1 MNKQTLTSVV
11 DKYHLNGAV
20 ESVKWDIKDKNITV
34 DFITPMKNL
43 VGKVTSPN
51 FDLDDAQIGIYN
63 TSQFYKL
70 VKIMDSTVIL
80 GLSKSPYGTPLEL
93 TLQDNQYDLNYYL
106 SDLMLIETVPTINEP
121 SSYDVNVN
129 IDSEFINKFA
139 NAKKALGDVKQFTI
153 KTETKDNDTELLIT
167 IGDGNGYANKIKFK
181 TSCESVI
188 LTDSELGVSFASNLN
203 EIPFPADIMMEVLK
217 ANEEAN
223 SGVINISSE
232 GLMKVSFKEDS
243 IESIYYLVRLSTQ

>member
-1 MNKQTLTSVV
+1 MQKQTLTSII
-11 DKYHLNGAV
+11 DKYHLNGTV
-20 ESVKWDIKDKNITV
+20 ESVKWDIKNKNITV

-51 FDLDDAQIGIYN
+51 FDLDDTQVGIYN

-70 VKIMDSTVIL
+70 VKIMDSTIVL
-80 GLSKSPYGTPLEL
+80 GLTKSPYGTPLEL

-121 SSYDVNVN
+121 ASYDADVH

-139 NAKKALGDVKQFTI
+139 NAKKALGDVKQFTV
-153 KTETKDNDTELLIT
+153 KTETKDGVTELLIV

-181 TSCESVI
+181 TVCESMFG
-188 LTDSELGVSFASNLN
+188 LD
-203 EIPFPADIMMEVLK
+203 EIPFPADVMMEVLK

-223 SGVINISSE
+223 SGTINISSE
-232 GLMKVSFKEDS
+232 GLMKISFKEDS
-243 IESIYYLVRLSTQ
+243 IESTYYLVRLSNQ

>member
-1 MNKQTLTSVV
+1 MQKQTLTSII
-11 DKYHLNGAV
+11 DKYHLNGTV
-20 ESVKWDIKDKNITV
+20 ESVKWDIKNKNITV

-51 FDLDDAQIGIYN
+51 FDLDDTQIGIYN

-70 VKIMDSTVIL
+70 VKIMDSTIIL
-80 GLSKSPYGTPLEL
+80 SLTKSPYGTPLEL

-121 SSYDVNVN
+121 ASYDADVN

-139 NAKKALGDVKQFTI
+139 NAKKALGDVKQFTV
-153 KTETKDNDTELLIT
+153 KTETKDDIIELLIV

-181 TSCESVI
+181 TICESMFG
-188 LTDSELGVSFASNLN
+188 LD
-203 EIPFPADIMMEVLK
+203 EIPFPADVMMEVLK

-223 SGVINISSE
+223 SGTINISSE
-232 GLMKVSFKEDS
+232 GLMKISFKEDS
-243 IESIYYLVRLSTQ
+243 IESTYYLVRLSNQ

>member
-11 DKYHLNGAV
+11 DKYHLNGIV
-20 ESVKWDIKDKNITV
+20 ESVKWSIKDKNVTI

-51 FDLDDAQIGIYN
+51 FDLEDSEVGIYN

-70 VKIMDSTVIL
+70 VKIMDNTVIL
-80 GLSKSPYGTPLEL
+80 SLTKSPYGTPLEL
-93 TLQDNQYDLNYYL
+93 TLADNQYDLNYYL

-121 SSYDVNVN
+121 ASYDAEAN
-129 IDSEFINKFA
+129 IDSDFISKFT

-153 KTETKDNDTELLIT
+153 KDELNNENTKDLVIV

-181 TSCESVI
+181 TPCES
-188 LTDSELGVSFASNLN
+188 LFGLN
-203 EIPFPADIMMEVLK
+203 ELPFPADVMMELLK
-217 ANEEAN
+217 ANEEAD
-223 SGVINISSE
+223 SGTIQISSE
-232 GLMKVSFKEDS
+232 GLMKISFKEES
-243 IESIYYLVRLSTQ
+243 IESVYYLVRLSNQ

>member
-1 MNKQTLTSVV
+1 MQKQTLTSVV
-11 DKYHLNGAV
+11 DKYHLNGTI
-20 ESVKWDIKDKNITV
+20 ESVKWDIKNKNITV

-51 FDLDDAQIGIYN
+51 FDLDDTQVGIYN

-70 VKIMDSTVIL
+70 VKIMDSTIVL
-80 GLSKSPYGTPLEL
+80 GLTKSPYGTPLEL

-121 SSYDVNVN
+121 ASYDADVH
-129 IDSEFINKFA
+129 IDSQFINKFA
-139 NAKKALGDVKQFTI
+139 NAKKALGDIKQFTV
-153 KTETKDNDTELLIT
+153 KTETKDDITELLIV

-181 TSCESVI
+181 TICESMFG
-188 LTDSELGVSFASNLN
+188 LD

-217 ANEEAN
+217 ANEEAVY
-223 SGVINISSE
+223 GTINISSE
-232 GLMKVSFKEDS
+232 GLMKISFKEDS
-243 IESIYYLVRLSTQ
+243 IESTYYLVRLSNQ

>member
-1 MNKQTLTSVV
+1 MQKQILTSVI
-11 DKYHLNGAV
+11 DKYHLNGIV

-51 FDLDDAQIGIYN
+51 FDLDDTQLGIYN

-70 VKIMDSTVIL
+70 VKIMDSTIVL
-80 GLSKSPYGTPLEL
+80 GLTKSPYGTPLEL

-121 SSYDVNVN
+121 ASYDADIN
-129 IDSEFINKFA
+129 IDSEFITKFT
-139 NAKKALGDVKQFTI
+139 NAKKALGDVKQFTV
-153 KTETKDNDTELLIT
+153 KTETKDDITELLII

-181 TSCESVI
+181 TVCESMFG
-188 LTDSELGVSFASNLN
+188 LDET
-203 EIPFPADIMMEVLK
+203 PFPADVMMEVLK

-223 SGVINISSE
+223 SGTINISSE
-232 GLMKVSFKEDS
+232 GLMKISFKEDS
-243 IESIYYLVRLSTQ
+243 IESTYYLVRLSNQ

>member
-1 MNKQTLTSVV
+1 MQKQTLTSII
-11 DKYHLNGAV
+11 DKYHLNGTV
-20 ESVKWDIKDKNITV
+20 ESVKWDIKNKNITV

-51 FDLDDAQIGIYN
+51 FDLDDTQVGIYN

-70 VKIMDSTVIL
+70 VKIMDSTIVL
-80 GLSKSPYGTPLEL
+80 GLTKSPYGTPLEL

-121 SSYDVNVN
+121 ASYDADVH

-139 NAKKALGDVKQFTI
+139 NAKKALGDVKQFTV
-153 KTETKDNDTELLIT
+153 KTETKDDITELLIV

-181 TSCESVI
+181 TICESMFG
-188 LTDSELGVSFASNLN
+188 LD
-203 EIPFPADIMMEVLK
+203 EIPFPADVMMEVLK

-223 SGVINISSE
+223 SGTINISSE
-232 GLMKVSFKEDS
+232 GLMKISFKEDS
-243 IESIYYLVRLSTQ
+243 IESTYYLVRLSNQ